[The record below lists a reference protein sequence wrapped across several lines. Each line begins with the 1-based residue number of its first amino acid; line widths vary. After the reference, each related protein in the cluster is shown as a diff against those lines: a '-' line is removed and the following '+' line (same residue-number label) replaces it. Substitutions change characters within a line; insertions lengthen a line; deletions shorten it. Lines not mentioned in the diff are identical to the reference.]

1 MQLMNE
7 DSNPIYRSGTSHL
20 AGLTSWLPIAGQR
33 VRLTAEWTS
42 TVPTAN
48 IMSFGD
54 YAWGFAY
61 NDYKYPDGMR
71 YRGRAIG
78 FSLDSNSKLYTLQA
92 SWTTSQNITWTLTG
106 QHARV
111 ADMISSTPPGTGF
124 VYSTINPV
132 STGRVTFD
140 MGEVRASVPFGPQF
154 TVDAS
159 VRYQSDQLRPAQ
171 GAEAA
176 GEIRLSYALD

>member
-106 QHARV
+106 HHARV
-111 ADMISSTPPGTGF
+111 ADMVASTSPGTGF

-159 VRYQSDQLRPAQ
+159 VRYQTDQLRPAQ

-176 GEIRLSYALD
+176 GEMRLSYALD